1 MMKTEVICFEETP
14 LQFANEQ
21 LAAHPCDGLT
31 LFGPFGS
38 HGLNRPRQL
47 TYGVFGLPSGLA
59 AFDAFSQ
66 RLRRPILSEGDL
78 DPTLWPHFPGFEE
91 AFQVAWE
98 GSPACQEQID
108 SDSLHNAINLG
119 DAHERVYKTV
129 SLYMN
134 QLAVSKRRDDP
145 FQCFVC
151 IVPDEVFR
159 NCRIKSKVFAP
170 ARPAPKPSEVKM
182 RKSMDD
188 LFTGTADSFFQ
199 PEQYEFSLDF
209 RRQLKARVMEL
220 GVPVQIIRES
230 TLRLNERQSTK
241 ERGLTPL
248 SDRAWNLTTALYYKS
263 GFKPWKLAA
272 GREGVCYVGIAFKDA
287 DEKKTNACCAAQMF
301 LDDGDGVVFVGEFGP
316 WYSDVTKQY
325 HLPRDSAKRLLS
337 GVLSTYQQQHGKPLT
352 EVFLHCRS
360 SLDSEE
366 LAGYQEACPEGVK
379 LVAVRVAEERFGM
392 RLYRP
397 GTRPVLR
404 GTFWPVTDRR
414 GFLWASGFKPRL
426 RTYNGPDVPIP
437 LVIDIQHGSAE
448 LETVARDIFA
458 LTKLNYNACKLGE
471 DQPVTVKF
479 SDAVGEILIANQAA
493 SVKHPNFKYYI

>member
-1 MMKTEVICFEETP
+1 MKTDVICFEETP
-14 LQFANEQ
+14 LQFGNGQ
-21 LAAHPCDGLT
+21 LASHPCDGLT
-31 LFGPFGS
+31 LFGPYDGRGV
-38 HGLNRPRQL
+38 HRPRQL
-47 TYGVFGLPSGLA
+47 TYGVFGTPNGLA
-59 AFDAFSQ
+59 AFQAFSQ
-66 RLRRPILSEGDL
+66 RLRTPILSEGDY

-91 AFQVAWE
+91 AFQTTWD
-98 GSPACQEQID
+98 GIPACTEEID
-108 SDSLHNAINLG
+108 PTALHNCATLG
-119 DAHERVYKTV
+119 EPHERVYKTV
-129 SLYMN
+129 GLYME
-134 QLAVSKRRDDP
+134 QLSAARRRDEP
-145 FQCFVC
+145 FQCFICV
-151 IVPDEVFR
+151 VPDEVFL
-159 NCRIKSKVFAP
+159 NCRIKSQVRSALGG
-170 ARPAPKPSEVKM
+170 RP
-182 RKSMDD
+182 KSKEIKLRRTQPD
-188 LFTGTADSFFQ
+188 LFADTSDAFFD
-199 PEQYEFSLDF
+199 PRQYEFSLDF

-220 GVPVQIIRES
+220 GMPVQIVRES
-230 TLRLNERQSTK
+230 TLRLTERQSTK
-241 ERGLTPL
+241 ERGVTPL
-248 SDRAWNLTTALYYKS
+248 SDRAWNLATALYYKS

-316 WYSDVTKQY
+316 WYSPERKQY
-325 HLPRDSAKRLLS
+325 HLPKEDAQRLLS
-337 GVLSTYQQQHGKPLT
+337 GVLDTYQQQHGKPLK

-360 SLDSEE
+360 SLDPEE
-366 LAGYQEACPEGVK
+366 ISGYQAACPAGVK

-437 LVIDIQHGSAE
+437 LVMEIQHGEAE

-471 DQPVTVKF
+471 DQPVNVKF
-479 SDAVGEILIANQAA
+479 SDAVGEILIANQGAK
-493 SVKHPNFKYYI
+493 VKHPNFKYYI